1 MGLFS
6 FVKDAGSKLF
16 GHPVTATV
24 ANSGTTVSVPGTTNA
39 TTSTPDAPNVVVPEV
54 KDENTVL
61 TEAINALGLQATS
74 LSVEF
79 NKDNHT
85 ATIYGTVMTTAD
97 KEKVVLTVGNHEG
110 VETVDD
116 QLSVMNPEPESTF
129 YQVKPGDTLTG
140 IAYAMYGHASKYKDI
155 FNANQP
161 MLKNPDDIT
170 AGQMLRIPA
179 MPA

>member
-1 MGLFS
+1 MGLFT
-6 FVKDAGSKLF
+6 FVKDAGKKIF
-16 GHPVTATV
+16 GHPATASV
-24 ANSGTTVSVPGTTNA
+24 ANAGAATSVPVTNNTA
-39 TTSTPDAPNVVVPEV
+39 LPSDAPNVVAPQL
-54 KDENTVL
+54 DESTAL

-79 NKDNHT
+79 NKDNNT
-85 ATIYGTVMTTAD
+85 ATVYGTVMTTAD

-179 MPA
+179 LPS